1 MSALTWTVDLSGG
14 LDEEYATHYADF
26 GRGRYSVG
34 KIQGFLTPWYEA
46 RWHSSPY
53 PSNQGENITGAATLE
68 VAKAAC
74 ESHAAASPNMPPK

>member
-1 MSALTWTVDLSGG
+1 MSALTWTVDLIGG

-34 KIQGFLTPWYEA
+34 NPGFSHTLVEA